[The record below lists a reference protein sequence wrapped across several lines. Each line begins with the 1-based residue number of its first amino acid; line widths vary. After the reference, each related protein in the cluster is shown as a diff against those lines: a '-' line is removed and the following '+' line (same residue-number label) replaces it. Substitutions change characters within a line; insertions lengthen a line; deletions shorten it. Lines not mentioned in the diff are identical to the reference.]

1 MGQYTSIL
9 EFVGIFTNMTWGFSQ
24 EAARIE
30 HQRKLDALREWDDE
44 EVRMLDK
51 AVAKFPQVMR

>member
-1 MGQYTSIL
+1 M
-9 EFVGIFTNMTWGFSQ
+9 
-24 EAARIE
+24 E

-51 AVAKFPQVMR
+51 AVAKFPQVWRTAAIDDSFLPLY